1 LTIVKTGFKSIFLE
15 FFIVL
20 HQSSKCVALLALY
33 LNRKK
38 VYTANGVVYHSESIE
53 WVVGVKSE
61 VLDKFFAP
69 ILANFSG
76 EKLFPIS
83 LVPISLFR
91 AVFSHILLPKL
102 SLLATC

>member
-1 LTIVKTGFKSIFLE
+1 MLLRSFCLSLTIVKTGFKSIFLE

-61 VLDKFFAP
+61 VLDKLRTPLFERSKC
-69 ILANFSG
+69 LAF
-76 EKLFPIS
+76 
-83 LVPISLFR
+83 
-91 AVFSHILLPKL
+91 
-102 SLLATC
+102 TCK